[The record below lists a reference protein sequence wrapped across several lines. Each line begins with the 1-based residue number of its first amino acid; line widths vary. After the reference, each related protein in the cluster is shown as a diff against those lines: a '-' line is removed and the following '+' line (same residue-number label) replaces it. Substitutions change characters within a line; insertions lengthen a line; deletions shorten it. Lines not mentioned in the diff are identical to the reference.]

1 MKKEKKYSGLTEKE
15 VIELREKYGSN
26 ELEKKKKENFLQ
38 KILHIFTEPMFLLLI
53 ITASIYFILG
63 DVGDGIIMLCF
74 VLFISGIELVQERK
88 TDRALDA
95 LNTLSSLNIKMGN

>member
-15 VIELREKYGSN
+15 VIESREKYGSN
-26 ELEKKKKENFLQ
+26 ELEKKKKENFL
-38 KILHIFTEPMFLLLI
+38 LHIFTEPMFLLLI

-74 VLFISGIELVQERK
+74 IY
-88 TDRALDA
+88 
-95 LNTLSSLNIKMGN
+95 